1 MSKPSVPCD
10 AVLLL
15 MQRMESHPDE
25 FKLNTSSKW
34 HELFSVIKR
43 RVVDKDANAV
53 IILDDF
59 EAVMLWGKFK
69 EAGKRSLHNYVMD
82 TILRGDEK
90 KDD

>member
-1 MSKPSVPCD
+1 MSKPKTPCE

-15 MQRMESHPDE
+15 MQRMEEYPDE

-43 RVVDKDANAV
+43 RVMDKDKDAL

-59 EAVMLWGKFK
+59 ECEMLWGKFK
-69 EAGKRSLHNYVMD
+69 EAGKKSLHSYVMD
-82 TILRGDEK
+82 KILVGD
-90 KDD
+90 KDE